1 VARQVLVLT
10 PVALDAGLLE
20 GPLRAHAG
28 QDARLR
34 VVVPAVGVSK
44 LQWLANEEDEA
55 RAAAAV
61 TAEVVESSTGDL
73 VHAETGDSDPVQAV
87 EDALRVSPA
96 DEIVIVTRP
105 DEDADWL
112 EGGSVAESLGRFD
125 LPVHHLVVRE
135 ATGEV
140 EPGLASVRPI
150 AEPHEVARGADEA
163 TPARL
168 LNRVGATVLG
178 AAAIVIV
185 LVLVVYWLA

>member
-1 VARQVLVLT
+1 VARRVLVVT
-10 PVALDAGLLE
+10 PVAPDPELLE
-20 GPLRAHAG
+20 GAIRAHAG
-28 QDARLR
+28 EDAEIR

-61 TAEVVESSTGDL
+61 TADVIESSTGGL
-73 VHAETGDSDPVQAV
+73 THAETGDPDPVQAV
-87 EDALRVSPA
+87 EDALRTQPA

-112 EGGSVAESLGRFD
+112 EGGSVAEALTRFD
-125 LPVHHLVVRE
+125 LPVHHVVVRE
-135 ATGEV
+135 GTAQP
-140 EPGLASVRPI
+140 EPTIAAVRPL

-168 LNRVGATVLG
+168 LGRVGVTVLG
-178 AAAIVIV
+178 AAAIVIALA
-185 LVLVVYWLA
+185 LVIWWLA